1 MKTQKSL
8 RDEGKVPFFIR
19 GGDQSPIVNFSNL
32 EPLTNTLPKSKKIES
47 QYGQGMDT
55 SIKVSPPHEELTVQ
69 FENLMSSSKK
79 SPVCENPF
87 LPRESNIERLPALQI
102 SKTSIVDNSN
112 TFGTPDFEN
121 D

>member
-1 MKTQKSL
+1 M
-8 RDEGKVPFFIR
+8 
-19 GGDQSPIVNFSNL
+19 
-32 EPLTNTLPKSKKIES
+32 PKSKILEN
-47 QYGQGMDT
+47 QYDQVMGT
-55 SIKVSPPHEELTVQ
+55 SIKVVSPHEELTVQ
-69 FENLMSSSKK
+69 FEKLMSSSKK